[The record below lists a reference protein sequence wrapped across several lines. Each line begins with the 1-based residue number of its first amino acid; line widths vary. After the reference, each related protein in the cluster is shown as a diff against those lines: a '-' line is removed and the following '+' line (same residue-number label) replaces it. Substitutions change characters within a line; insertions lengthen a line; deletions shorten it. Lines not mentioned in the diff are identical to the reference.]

1 MGSPR
6 AKKRRK
12 LVPSSKKKQA
22 GVCKKQAGVSK
33 KQAGES
39 SASSGSGVGA
49 HVQEALLPKGSS
61 ALAAFY
67 ASWDPEFG
75 CADDSDDDEYGH
87 VRGGARRERRRER
100 EK

>member
-12 LVPSSKKKQA
+12 LGASSKKKQA
-22 GVCKKQAGVSK
+22 GVCKKQAG
-33 KQAGES
+33 ES
-39 SASSGSGVGA
+39 SALSRSGVGA
-49 HVQEALLPKGSS
+49 HVKEALLPKGSS

-67 ASWDPEFG
+67 ASWDPDFG